1 VTVIPREGGS
11 DHGSERQEGYAMSQ
25 YEHPYRL
32 DAAVVADLLEHLNR
46 LIHAS
51 NEATWWDQDA
61 LRVPLL
67 TAHHLH
73 TLMNVSFW
81 TSFKQEEGRAV
92 TIAVKYVPPD
102 EAYRPFLLKQALPY
116 TEENIIRLSPVL
128 QGVHVDLGVCID
140 HNDQLMIWGF
150 DTGEFR
156 MTARPYLYLHSLEP
170 GLIRLA
176 FAEVNIIFT
185 GTRIVCVDK
194 NFLYS
199 EALATLVGPTYL
211 GPDIQEIITEMAA
224 HRHGGTLLI
233 VPEND
238 VWSRSIKEPILYASD
253 PPFDK
258 AKISREMLNS
268 LADHRARY
276 HHEYGRLLRL
286 EERHVREH
294 GTQEERLDIHH
305 HQFLAGH
312 KHRFDDALMR
322 SLKLTGQLTAVDG
335 AVIVNDDLK
344 VLAFGAKI
352 KPLDTRQSPETLLV
366 SESSAGSVPLEVSL
380 SEFGG
385 TRHQSAA
392 QFVFDQRQAVA
403 FVASQDGI
411 ITLLTW
417 HEGVGSVAAV
427 RHIELTL

>member
-1 VTVIPREGGS
+1 
-11 DHGSERQEGYAMSQ
+11 MSN
-25 YEHPYRL
+25 YEQPYRL

-51 NEATWWDQDA
+51 NRDTRWDHHD
-61 LRVPLL
+61 RPVPLL
-67 TAHHLH
+67 TAHHLS
-73 TLMNVSFW
+73 TFINVSFW
-81 TSFKQEEGRAV
+81 TSFKKEEGRAV

-102 EAYRPFLLKQALPY
+102 DAYRPFLLKQAIPY
-116 TEENIIRLSPVL
+116 TEENILRMSPVF
-128 QGVHVDLGVCID
+128 QGAHVDLGVYID

-150 DTGEFR
+150 DTGEFSL
-156 MTARPYLYLHSLEP
+156 TARPYLYIHSLEP

-176 FAEVNIIFT
+176 FADVNLIFT

-199 EALATLVGPTYL
+199 EALATLVGPTNI
-211 GPDIQEIITEMAA
+211 GPDIKEIITEMSA

-233 VPEND
+233 VPEHD
-238 VWSRSIKEPILYASD
+238 GWSRSIKEPILYASD

-258 AKISREMLNS
+258 AKISRELLNS

-305 HQFLAGH
+305 QFLAGH
-312 KHRFDDALMR
+312 RQRFDEALVR
-322 SLKLTGQLTAVDG
+322 SLQLTSYLTAVDG

-352 KPLDTRQSPETLLV
+352 RPVDARKGPETLVV
-366 SESSAGSVPLEVSL
+366 SETCAGSVPLEVSL

-392 QFVFDQRQAVA
+392 QFVFDQRQSVA

>member
-1 VTVIPREGGS
+1 MAR
-11 DHGSERQEGYAMSQ
+11 

-32 DAAVVADLLEHLNR
+32 DAAVVDGLLAHLNR
-46 LIHAS
+46 LINAS
-51 NEATWWDQDA
+51 NWETQCHQGEM
-61 LRVPLL
+61 LVPLL
-67 TAHHLH
+67 TAHHLS

-81 TSFKQEEGRAV
+81 ASFKKEEGRSV

-102 EAYRPFLLKQALPY
+102 EAYRPFLLKNALPY
-116 TEENIIRLSPVL
+116 NDENILRMSPVL
-128 QGVHVDLGVCID
+128 QGSHVDLGVCID
-140 HNDQLMIWGF
+140 HNDHLMIWGF
-150 DTGEFR
+150 DTGEFS
-156 MTARPYLYLHSLEP
+156 MTERDYVSIHSLEP
-170 GLIRLA
+170 GVIRIS
-176 FAEVNIIFT
+176 FASVNIIFT

-194 NFLYS
+194 NFLYADTLS
-199 EALATLVGPTYL
+199 TLVGKTTL
-211 GPDIQEIITEMAA
+211 GPDLKEIITEMSA

-253 PPFDK
+253 PPFDT
-258 AKISREMLNS
+258 ASISRGMLDFI
-268 LADHRARY
+268 ADHRAGY
-276 HHEYGRLLRL
+276 QDEYGRFLRP
-286 EERHVREH
+286 EERQFLAH
-294 GTQEERLDIHH
+294 GTQDERLDLNRHH
-305 HQFLAGH
+305 FLAGH
-312 KHRFDDALMR
+312 RHRFDDALVR

-352 KPLDTRQSPETLLV
+352 KPLDTRKSPETLVV

-403 FVASQDGI
+403 LVASQDGLM
-411 ITLLTW
+411 TLLTW
-417 HEGVGSVAAV
+417 HESVGSVAAV

>member
-1 VTVIPREGGS
+1 MLR
-11 DHGSERQEGYAMSQ
+11 YKN
-25 YEHPYRL
+25 PYRL
-32 DAAVVADLLEHLNR
+32 DAAVVANLLEHLNT

-51 NEATWWDQDA
+51 NEATEWDHDA
-61 LRVPLL
+61 RRVPLL
-67 TAHHLH
+67 TARHLR

-81 TSFKQEEGRAV
+81 TSFKQEEGCAV

-116 TEENIIRLSPVL
+116 TEEHIIRLSPVL
-128 QGVHVDLGVCID
+128 QGAHVDLGVCID
-140 HNDQLMIWGF
+140 HGNQLMIWGF
-150 DTGEFR
+150 DTGER
-156 MTARPYLYLHSLEP
+156 RLTARPYLGLHSLEP
-170 GLIRLA
+170 GVIRLA
-176 FAEVNIIFT
+176 FAEVNIICT
-185 GTRIVCVDK
+185 GTRIVCVDQ

-199 EALATLVGPTYL
+199 DVLATRAGHTRL
-211 GPDIQEIITEMAA
+211 GPDIKEIIAEMSA

-238 VWSRSIKEPILYASD
+238 QWSRSIKEPILYASD

-258 AKISREMLNS
+258 ASISREMLN
-268 LADHRARY
+268 LIAEHRAWY
-276 HHEYGRLLRL
+276 HDAYDSVLRQEDRPVL
-286 EERHVREH
+286 AQ
-294 GTQEERLDIHH
+294 GTQEERLYIHRH
-305 HQFLAGH
+305 HFLAGQRQ
-312 KHRFDDALMR
+312 RFDDALVR
-322 SLKLTGQLTAVDG
+322 SLKLTSSLTAVDG

-352 KPLDTRQSPETLLV
+352 KPLDTRKSPETLVV
-366 SESSAGSVPLEVSL
+366 SEPSTGSVPLEVSL

-403 FVASQDGI
+403 FVASQDGM

-417 HEGVGSVAAV
+417 HEDIGSVAAV

>member
-1 VTVIPREGGS
+1 MAR
-11 DHGSERQEGYAMSQ
+11 

-51 NEATWWDQDA
+51 NGDTRWDPDA
-61 LRVPLL
+61 LCVPLL
-67 TAHHLH
+67 TARHLS
-73 TLMNVSFW
+73 TLINVSFW
-81 TSFKQEEGRAV
+81 MSFKKEEGRAV

-116 TEENIIRLSPVL
+116 TDENIIRMSPVL
-128 QGVHVDLGVCID
+128 HGAHVALGVCID

-150 DTGEFR
+150 DTGEFSL
-156 MTARPYLYLHSLEP
+156 TARHYLSLHSLDP
-170 GLIRLA
+170 GVLRLA
-176 FAEVNIIFT
+176 FADVNLIFT

-199 EALATLVGPTYL
+199 EALATLVGPTHL
-211 GPDIQEIITEMAA
+211 GPDLKEIIAEMSA

-238 VWSRSIKEPILYASD
+238 GWSRSIKEPILYASD

-258 AKISREMLNS
+258 ARISREMLNL
-268 LADHRARY
+268 LADPRARY
-276 HHEYGRLLRL
+276 HDAYARVLRP
-286 EERHVREH
+286 EERQFLAQ
-294 GTQEERLDIHH
+294 GTQEERRDITR

-312 KHRFDDALMR
+312 RQRFDEALVR

-352 KPLDTRQSPETLLV
+352 KPLDTSKSPETLFV
-366 SESSAGSVPLEVSL
+366 SESSAESVPLEVSL

-392 QFVFDQRQAVA
+392 QFVFDQRQSVA
-403 FVASQDGI
+403 FVASQDGLM
-411 ITLLTW
+411 TMLTW